1 MVSKDTQWVSVPE
14 FVEEHPEVGRN
25 LVYRE
30 AALGNLPTI
39 KVGGKLLIRRDA
51 FDLLLEKA
59 QSPA

>member
-1 MVSKDTQWVSVPE
+1 MASKDTQWLSVPE
-14 FVEEHPEVGRN
+14 FLGEHSEVSRN

>member
-1 MVSKDTQWVSVPE
+1 MVSKDAQWLSVPE

-25 LVYRE
+25 LVYQQ
-30 AALGNLPTI
+30 AKLGNLPTI
-39 KVGGKLLIRRDA
+39 KIGGKLLIRRDA